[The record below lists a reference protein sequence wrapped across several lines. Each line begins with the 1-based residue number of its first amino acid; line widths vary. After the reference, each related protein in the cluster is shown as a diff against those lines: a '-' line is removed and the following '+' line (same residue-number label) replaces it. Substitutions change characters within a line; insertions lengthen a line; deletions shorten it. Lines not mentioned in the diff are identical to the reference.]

1 MSINNIC
8 DGGKDLKLQPLL
20 IIVMLTL
27 LIQGWTAC
35 SEDQNKKILQFNPG
49 LALSSGTFSH
59 NSLGQF
65 ILPDAMR
72 LTPDQTSV
80 DTPLTDEIRQDL
92 KAILQIPLV
101 TRDLPLA
108 AEDLNQD
115 ELRRQVENGFGQI
128 IETSVELNDLR
139 ELSNEFSFNQ
149 GIANKVNSNI
159 NSLMD
164 NRQNW
169 DISRE
174 MDLDPQELTS
184 SASGRN

>member
-1 MSINNIC
+1 M
-8 DGGKDLKLQPLL
+8 KLQPLL
-20 IIVMLTL
+20 IIVILTL
-27 LIQGWTAC
+27 LIQGWAAC
-35 SEDQNKKILQFNPG
+35 SEDQNKKILQFNPR

-72 LTPDQTSV
+72 LTPDQISV
-80 DTPLTDEIRQDL
+80 GTTLTDEIRQDL

-101 TRDLPLA
+101 TSDLPLA

-115 ELRRQVENGFGQI
+115 EWRRQVESGFGQI
-128 IETSVELNDLR
+128 TEMPVELNDLG

-149 GIANKVNSNI
+149 GIANDVNSNM

-164 NRQNW
+164 KGEDW
-169 DISRE
+169 DISWG
-174 MDLDPQELTS
+174 MDSDPQELARSVS
-184 SASGRN
+184 SAISDITP